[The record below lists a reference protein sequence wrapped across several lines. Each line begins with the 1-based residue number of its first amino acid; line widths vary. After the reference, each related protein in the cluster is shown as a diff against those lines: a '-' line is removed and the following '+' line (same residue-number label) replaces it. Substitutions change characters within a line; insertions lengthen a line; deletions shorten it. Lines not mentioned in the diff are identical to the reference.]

1 MSCVGGGCT
10 GKTLRENESKGSGD
24 APTQGEL
31 YANICETQK
40 GKEGASLVL
49 TSLVGWFGQL
59 HNMYVCMCVYAVALG
74 LDPKVSTH
82 ARQVFYC

>member
-24 APTQGEL
+24 APMQGEL

-40 GKEGASLVL
+40 GSEQLQEIHYTTPVFKEVAPTEQEGLEDRKDDYIYSEL
-49 TSLVGWFGQL
+49 T
-59 HNMYVCMCVYAVALG
+59 Y
-74 LDPKVSTH
+74 
-82 ARQVFYC
+82 

>member
-1 MSCVGGGCT
+1 MSCVGGGCA
-10 GKTLRENESKGSGD
+10 GKTVRENESKGSGD

-40 GKEGASLVL
+40 GKGGASLVL

-59 HNMYVCMCVYAVALG
+59 HTYVCLHVYICCG
-74 LDPKVSTH
+74 SGT
-82 ARQVFYC
+82 